1 MSDVEL
7 LSVGQVAAELGVS
20 RTVVEA
26 LVRCGTLPALRSPHG
41 RLRFER
47 RTFERWICDQYG
59 ETRRWIL
66 ENPNPGFHGD
76 WKDWPIGREDRGR
89 RPTRG

>member
-1 MSDVEL
+1 MFEGMSEVQL
-7 LSVGQVAAELGVS
+7 LSVRQVAAELTVS
-20 RTVVEA
+20 RTVVET
-26 LVRCGTLPALRSPHG
+26 LLRCDTLPAQRSPHG

-47 RTFERWICDQYG
+47 RMFERWIRDQYT

-76 WKDWPIGREDRGR
+76 WKD
-89 RPTRG
+89 